1 MRRGQ
6 AQNKPG
12 LLPAARWRTF
22 GAVDDVPESS
32 YSAVDQFGILCEIGS
47 GLLGSPRF
55 EVGQSSKVHS

>member
-22 GAVDDVPESS
+22 GAVHDVPESS
-32 YSAVDQFGILCEIGS
+32 YSAVDQLDVLCQHGA
-47 GLLGSPRF
+47 GLLGSPKF
-55 EVGQSSKVHS
+55 EVGQSSNVH